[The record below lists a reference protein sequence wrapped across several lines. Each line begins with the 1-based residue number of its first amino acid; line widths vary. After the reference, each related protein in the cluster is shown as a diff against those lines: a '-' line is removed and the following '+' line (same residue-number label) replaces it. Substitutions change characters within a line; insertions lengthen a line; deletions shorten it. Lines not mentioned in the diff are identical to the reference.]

1 MIKVAAAIL
10 VKDGRILIAKRL
22 PSDKLANKW
31 EFPGGK
37 LKPGES
43 PEECL
48 RREMQE
54 EFQVEVSVERFFCD
68 SRYRYEHADIYLMA
82 YIARLIKGE
91 LVPTCHAEY
100 RWVTVDELVKYDFAP
115 ADKPVVAKLRAER
128 VIL

>member
-1 MIKVAAAIL
+1 M
-10 VKDGRILIAKRL
+10 
-22 PSDKLANKW
+22 
-31 EFPGGK
+31 
-37 LKPGES
+37 
-43 PEECL
+43 
-48 RREMQE
+48 
-54 EFQVEVSVERFFCD
+54 ERFFCD

>member
-1 MIKVAAAIL
+1 
-10 VKDGRILIAKRL
+10 
-22 PSDKLANKW
+22 
-31 EFPGGK
+31 
-37 LKPGES
+37 
-43 PEECL
+43 
-48 RREMQE
+48 
-54 EFQVEVSVERFFCD
+54 
-68 SRYRYEHADIYLMA
+68 MA